1 MTAYQSALANGWKYT
16 LTGFGEFLEMRRLRR
31 TDTDHSPLRR
41 LRPAA
46 LPHVAAALL
55 PRLVRELQ
63 GSATAGRRLPLPVRR
78 EEVLRRSPDDRR
90 DRETPHPLL
99 GTIRSV
105 WLLGHSVRALR
116 SPDSLRWRKADSEA
130 ASEASDVDKSTRD
143 PTLRKAEFGCFERA
157 LTEKVANLEHQLLE
171 VQETSSAD
179 VASLELRLIEMRE
192 KFHAHMLPVAYI
204 SWSKSTK
211 CPSTM

>member
-1 MTAYQSALANGWKYT
+1 MTAFQSALANGWKYT
-16 LTGFGEFLEMRRLRR
+16 LTRFGEFLEMRRLRR
-31 TDTDHSPLRR
+31 TGTDHSPLRR

-46 LPHVAAALL
+46 LPHVATALL
-55 PRLVRELQ
+55 PRLVCELQ
-63 GSATAGRRLPLPVRR
+63 GSATAGRRLPLTVRR

-90 DRETPHPLL
+90 DRETRHPLL

-105 WLLGHSVRALR
+105 WLLSHLYE
-116 SPDSLRWRKADSEA
+116 L
-130 ASEASDVDKSTRD
+130 SDHLTRCGGGKD
-143 PTLRKAEFGCFERA
+143 LTLRKAEFCCFERA
-157 LTEKVANLEHQLLE
+157 LTEKVANIEHQLLE

-204 SWSKSTK
+204 SWSMSTK
-211 CPSTM
+211 CPITMYRVSNVVW